1 MPSND
6 GFRAAR
12 RRVLGGLGMSAA
24 ALALA
29 PFRLYAASSS
39 PAELKKKYPGKVI
52 DLVQRAL
59 VIDMLAPLKIDFNP
73 DAFSLPLSEAD
84 AEMFRTCGITGFHNS
99 VGVGGA
105 TAYDE
110 ALQFIA
116 AWSGFAGRNSEVF
129 SLVGRAEDL
138 DHAKK
143 QRKVAVIMGLQNADE
158 FREPKDVKDFYDL
171 GLRCAQLTY
180 NTQNLIG
187 SGSTERIDGGVTD
200 YGAKI
205 IEAMNDVGM
214 LIDVSHSGDRT
225 TLDAIEISPKPIAI
239 THSNCRALNNHPR
252 LKTDEAIK
260 KLAAKGGVMGITG
273 VRMFVKDKEPTTIED
288 IVDHIDHVVKL
299 VGIEHV
305 GIGSDSD
312 LMGYDHMPKD
322 QYERLKAGYKS
333 TYAFRDKIDTD
344 GFDHPRKVYDL
355 TATLLRRGYSE
366 ANIQAVLGGNF
377 RRLLGSTWLE
387 PKRTPDR
394 SPSASEAKDGRERPP
409 PPEAKQPGEKKS

>member
-1 MPSND
+1 MLQPPA
-6 GFRAAR
+6 FRPER
-12 RRVLGGLGMSAA
+12 RRALRTLSVAA
-24 ALALA
+24 AVLASRPFGALA
-29 PFRLYAASSS
+29 VAPE
-39 PAELKKKYPGKVI
+39 AERKYPSKVI
-52 DLVQRAL
+52 DLVQRSL

-73 DAFSLPLSEAD
+73 DAFSLPLTEAD
-84 AEMFRTCGITGFHNS
+84 AQMFRSCGITGFHNS

-105 TAYDE
+105 AAYDD

-138 DHAKK
+138 DHAKAK
-143 QRKVAVIMGLQNADE
+143 GKIAVIMGLQNADE
-158 FREPKDVKDFYDL
+158 FRTPKDVKDFYDL

-187 SGSTERIDGGVTD
+187 SGSTERIDGGVSD
-200 YGAKI
+200 YGEQI
-205 IEAMNDVGM
+205 IKAMNEAGM

-239 THSNCRALNNHPR
+239 THSNCRALNDHPR
-252 LKTDEAIK
+252 LKTDEAIR

-273 VRMFVKDKEPTTIED
+273 VRNFVKDREPTTVED
-288 IVDHIDHVVKL
+288 IVDHIDHVAKL

-312 LMGYDHMPKD
+312 LMGYDHMPRD
-322 QYERLKAGYKS
+322 QYEKLKAAYKLS
-333 TYAFRDKIDTD
+333 YAFRNRIDTD

-355 TATLLRRGYSE
+355 TEALLRRGYGD
-366 ANIQAVLGGNF
+366 ANIQAILGGNF
-377 RRLLGSTWLE
+377 RRLLGGTWLE
-387 PKRTPDR
+387 PKRTP
-394 SPSASEAKDGRERPP
+394 PP
-409 PPEAKQPGEKKS
+409 QEKKPEENKS